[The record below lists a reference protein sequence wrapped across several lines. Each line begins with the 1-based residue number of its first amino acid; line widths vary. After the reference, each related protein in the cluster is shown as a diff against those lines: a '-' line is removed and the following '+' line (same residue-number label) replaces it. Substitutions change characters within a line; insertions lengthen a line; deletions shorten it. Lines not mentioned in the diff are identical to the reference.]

1 VSGVVSLGFRRGV
14 TADRARELRDRWST
28 LSLATVWPAEPRC
41 WHTLA
46 VDAVVSALVQY
57 EAHGLDAHRRQSLIG
72 ACQVLGQTR
81 AMEGI
86 SLDEARDDVSLV
98 AALVDP
104 VLEPTM
110 LDGATMGWIGSAN
123 RWEEGWTQGAKD
135 GRRSVSFLVARLE
148 QVYAEAAFT
157 GGDVSREYALAV
169 VEDEPVSDGIS
180 RFLLHETLHAAL
192 HFAFIGGE
200 TRVTLA
206 PGRVAALVER
216 AEPRLSH
223 SLAVL
228 AAELSTGCGNG
239 TLKRARSRIVR
250 LPRVRGTVDVLLSDL
265 AV

>member
-1 VSGVVSLGFRRGV
+1 MLRRGT
-14 TADRARELRDRWST
+14 TANRARELRDRWST
-28 LSLATVWPAEPRC
+28 LSLATVLPAEPRG

-46 VDAVVSALVQY
+46 VDAVVGALVEYQ
-57 EAHGLDAHRRQSLIG
+57 ANRLDSHRRQSLIG

-86 SLDEARDDVSLV
+86 SLDEARSDISIV
-98 AALVDP
+98 ATLVDP
-104 VLEPTM
+104 ALEPTM
-110 LDGATMGWIGSAN
+110 LDGVTMGWIGSAN
-123 RWEEGWTQGAKD
+123 RWADGWSNASKD

-148 QVYAEAAFT
+148 QLYAEAAFT
-157 GGDVSREYALAV
+157 GADVSRQYALVV

-180 RFLLHETLHAAL
+180 RFLLHDTLHTAL

-200 TRVTLA
+200 TRVTLG

-216 AEPRLSH
+216 SEPRLGH

-228 AAELSTGCGNG
+228 AAELSTGCVNG
-239 TLKRARSRIVR
+239 TLKRARSRLVR
-250 LPRVRGTVDVLLSDL
+250 LPRLPGTLDLLLSDL